1 MTISA
6 KKSLGQNF
14 LKDEKVLK
22 NIADSIYTTD
32 QDLIL
37 EIGPGTGALTKY
49 LVQKPG
55 MYLAYEIDER
65 MKNYL
70 SLYQDCIRY
79 QDFLKCNISKELA
92 TYSYQNLYVMANIP
106 YYITTPILEKII
118 NYTNVSQMVL
128 LVQKEVAQRFC
139 AKTHTRNYGYF
150 TVYLRHYFDM
160 EILFEVSRN
169 CFDPKPNVDSAV
181 VKFMRKENIQTMDMT
196 YFAFIKQCFANKR
209 KTLYNNLKNYDW
221 EKIVLILNRYGYTDK
236 VRAEEVSP
244 EVFEEIF
251 WEIR

>member
-1 MTISA
+1 
-6 KKSLGQNF
+6 
-14 LKDEKVLK
+14 
-22 NIADSIYTTD
+22 
-32 QDLIL
+32 
-37 EIGPGTGALTKY
+37 
-49 LVQKPG
+49 
-55 MYLAYEIDER
+55 